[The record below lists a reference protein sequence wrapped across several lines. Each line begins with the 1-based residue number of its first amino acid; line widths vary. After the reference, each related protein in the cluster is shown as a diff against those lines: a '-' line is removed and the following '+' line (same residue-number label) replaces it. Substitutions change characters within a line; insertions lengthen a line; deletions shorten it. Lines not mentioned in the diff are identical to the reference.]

1 VLILKHVLLDSHAI
15 IRKRFVLELHVS
27 NLHALMI
34 NVVIHN
40 SNLVN
45 LAIQSVM
52 RVINVVP
59 LLVNGYVV
67 LVMAILSRVLD
78 RNKDLSDKLV
88 QNAAIRSLNLV
99 NTPIPCVM
107 RVINV
112 VPLLVN
118 GYVVSV
124 MAILSH
130 VLGMNKDLSDKLV
143 HAVTQHLNLAN
154 LAIQS
159 VMRVINVVQLL
170 ANGYVVLV
178 MVLHSCH
185 ALAMNKDLSA

>member
-88 QNAAIRSLNLV
+88 QNAAIRSLNLA